1 MATSKQLHRLATSPA
16 DMMLFQATGRL
27 PTGVKPASPLITLL
41 EQIGARD
48 LRRIVGLTVDERLGY
63 AGSRTFHTAAQA
75 MTWLKP
81 APEVFGSF
89 PAESWRMKA
98 YSRQLYLEDLKAC
111 CTELPDALLR
121 GHLRL
126 LRERSTRSPACEIRN
141 RP

>member
-1 MATSKQLHRLATSPA
+1 MVTSKQLQRLATSPA

-27 PTGVKPASPLITLL
+27 PSGVKPSSPLITLL

-48 LRRIVGLTVDERLGY
+48 LRRIVGLTIDERLGY
-63 AGSRTFHTAAQA
+63 AGSRTFHTGAQA

-81 APEVFGSF
+81 TPEVFGSF

-98 YSRQLYLEDLKAC
+98 YSRKLYLEDLIGC

-121 GHLRL
+121 AHPRL
-126 LRERSTRSPACEIRN
+126 LRERSTRSP

>member
-1 MATSKQLHRLATSPA
+1 M
-16 DMMLFQATGRL
+16 
-27 PTGVKPASPLITLL
+27 L

-48 LRRIVGLTVDERLGY
+48 LRRIVGLTIDERLGY

-98 YSRQLYLEDLKAC
+98 HSQQLYLEDVKAC
-111 CTELPDALLR
+111 CTELPEALLR
-121 GHLRL
+121 AHPSL
-126 LRERSTRSPACEIRN
+126 LRERSTRSPRA
-141 RP
+141 